1 MLSGDVDVN
10 VNVNVNVGRRT
21 DEAHPSVA
29 PMRIAHVVVAFLV
42 GACSTA
48 AVQSSATSTS
58 PEPAPAAPAAATW
71 MPEISAAVIKAAA
84 AEVRTAPSGKAGV
97 TILARGENAFV
108 AKLRMDAGAAVPVHR
123 DATEE
128 YIHVLSGGGTI
139 TVDGTEHAI
148 AAGDTVYMP
157 ANAEVSFQNGDAEL
171 VGLQVFAGPEP
182 ASKYG
187 AWDRSE

>member
-1 MLSGDVDVN
+1 
-10 VNVNVNVGRRT
+10 
-21 DEAHPSVA
+21 
-29 PMRIAHVVVAFLV
+29 MRIAHVVVAFFV

-48 AVQSSATSTS
+48 AVQSSATL
-58 PEPAPAAPAAATW
+58 PGGDAEAATPTPDVAPEAW
-71 MPEISAAVIKAAA
+71 MPEISAPITKADA

-108 AKLRMDAGAAVPVHR
+108 ARLRMDAGAAVPVHR

-128 YIHVLSGGGTI
+128 YIHVLEGGGTI
-139 TVDGTEHAI
+139 TIDGTDHAI
-148 AAGDTVYMP
+148 ATGDTVYMP
-157 ANAEVSFQNGDAEL
+157 ADAEVSFQNGDAEL

-187 AWDRSE
+187 AWTAP